1 MIRDELER
9 KKQKGDWST
18 VAKMLNISVGNAKMI
33 WQRPTA
39 KRYELLVQA
48 LEKVIEA
55 REQLIKD
62 HEKKDEAQEQT
73 EI

>member
-1 MIRDELER
+1 MTRDELER

-33 WQRPTA
+33 WQRPKA
-39 KRYELLVQA
+39 RRYALLVQA

-62 HEKKDEAQEQT
+62 HEKEAEGQEQS